1 MSNRGNSMLYLN
13 AEDIRKIFS
22 MRDAIES
29 DKEAFIVQAE
39 GGAELPVRTNFHVTD
54 SGITSIM
61 PAFIKSM
68 PAAGLKVVSTYPGNV
83 SKGMPA
89 INALVLL
96 TDPETGQVCALL
108 DGGEVTRLRT
118 AAVSGAAAE
127 LLSNPDSA
135 SAALIGT
142 GGQAAA
148 QLEALL
154 TVRRLGEVRIFDRDS
169 ARVSAFIDMTSE
181 MARRFGARLT
191 RAESSDEAVTDAD
204 IITTVT
210 TSAAPVFD
218 GRLVKKGAH
227 INAVGAFLPEKRE
240 LDEYTVTHADR
251 IFIDNWD
258 AIKCEAGDFLIPIA
272 AGAFSWDA
280 IAGELGDLM
289 LGKAPG
295 RTNREE
301 ITIMKTVGF
310 GTLDIAA
317 AHNIYKKALK
327 LGAGRQL

>member
-1 MSNRGNSMLYLN
+1 MARGRN
-13 AEDIRKIFS
+13 AETPMEIPPKGWKDIALRLK
-22 MRDAIES
+22 S
-29 DKEAFIVQAE
+29 DLAAD
-39 GGAELPVRTNFHVTD
+39 HV
-54 SGITSIM
+54 GLI
-61 PAFIKSM
+61 
-68 PAAGLKVVSTYPGNV
+68 AAGVAFYAL
-83 SKGMPA
+83 MAIFPA
-89 INALVLL
+89 ITALM
-96 TDPETGQVCALL
+96 AL
-108 DGGEVTRLRT
+108 GGLFLEPAEV
-118 AAVSGAAAE
+118 
-127 LLSNPDSA
+127 
-135 SAALIGT
+135 
-142 GGQAAA
+142 AA

-169 ARVSAFIDMTSE
+169 ARVSAFIDMTSD

-295 RTNREE
+295 RTNRDE